1 MLKLDN
7 IKKVYGSLEVLDIPS
22 WEVARGESVA
32 LLGANATGKTTL
44 LEIIAGLIQPTSG
57 TVFYEGKPVH
67 QPVGDIGLVLQN
79 PVMFSSTVAGNVGF
93 GIRGNGLSKLQRVE
107 RINETLHMV
116 GLDGLQG
123 RNARKLSAGQKQRV
137 AIARTL
143 AMKPKLLLLDE
154 PSASVDRE
162 SVAHI
167 AEILTKLNDKEG
179 MTLIVSTHDLSFAK
193 RIAKRTDQLQSGYP
207 VPYISG
213 NLFTGRAREENG
225 ETIVMIGDGAAIV
238 VGGKYQGDVDIA
250 IPPENIVVSMEPLSS
265 SMRNNLHG
273 KVIRL
278 SDEGN
283 SIEVVIDIGV
293 PLVAVL
299 TKGSLDKLGVTIGDE
314 VYASFKAHGIMVFP
328 GRGGMTK

>member
-57 TVFYEGKPVH
+57 SVFYEGKPVCR
-67 QPVGDIGLVLQN
+67 PVGDIGIVLQN

-93 GIRGNGLSKLQRVE
+93 GIHTKKLSKSRSVE
-107 RINETLHMV
+107 RINEALHMV

-123 RNARKLSAGQKQRV
+123 RNALKLSEGQKQRV

-167 AEILTKLNDKEG
+167 AEILTTLNSKEG
-179 MTLIVSTHDLSFAK
+179 MTLIVSTHDLDFAK
-193 RIAKRTDQLQSGYP
+193 RIAKRTDQLQGGHP

-213 NLFTGRAREENG
+213 NLFTGKAREENG
-225 ETIVMIGDGAAIV
+225 ETVVTIGDVTTVV
-238 VGGKYQGDVDIA
+238 VGGEHRGDVDIA
-250 IPPENIVVSMEPLSS
+250 IPPENIVVSIEPLTS
-265 SMRNNLHG
+265 SMRNNLPG
-273 KVIRL
+273 KVVRM

-283 SIEVVIDIGV
+283 SIEIVIDIGV
-293 PLVAVL
+293 PLVVML
-299 TKGSLDKLGVTIGDE
+299 TKASLDKLDVTIGDE

-328 GRGGMTK
+328 RRGGATK